1 MSTVRNAIKKI
12 DQAES
17 AAAEQKEAIKALEE
31 LGRARAEIFV
41 RDIEKSLMTA
51 GSDSTNKT
59 VPVTYVVG
67 NKKEI
72 RAYSATEVGNIGNL
86 VTSSLNSF
94 LSGGKDSIISGVGN
108 LITGALTTF
117 LGATD
122 AESDTVEMYYVMTDG
137 LAPVR
142 VDLKAW
148 YYSVTATSIS
158 TKMERLT
165 TVVATKSVID
175 VTRIDLG
182 TFNYLFQAQL
192 SAAKMTHEELKEAI
206 KEAAE
211 VYNLFVENSAKKG
224 TLGQQ
229 RAATKPEVEAYEKT
243 LAKAVYSRPSKG

>member
-1 MSTVRNAIKKI
+1 MSTVRNAIKKV
-12 DQAES
+12 DQADA

-31 LGRARAEIFV
+31 LGRAKAEIFV

-51 GSDSTNKT
+51 GSDSANKT
-59 VPVTYVVG
+59 VPVTYLVG
-67 NKKEI
+67 SKKEI
-72 RAYSATEVGNIGNL
+72 RAYSSTEVGSIGTL

-94 LSGGKDSIISGVGN
+94 LSGSKDSIINGVGN

-142 VDLKAW
+142 LDVKAW

-165 TVVATKSVID
+165 AIVATKSVID

-192 SAAKMTHEELKEAI
+192 AASKMTHEELKAAI
-206 KEAAE
+206 AEAAE

-224 TLGQQ
+224 ILGQQ
-229 RAATKPEVEAYEKT
+229 RAATPEERREFVKTVGAVNYVSEK
-243 LAKAVYSRPSKG
+243 